1 MLKVFV
7 KYYVDVGLA
16 GFLKPV
22 AFAVD
27 AVPVDVS
34 VLVEPVAHVMRVAWP
49 LLVELAVDAFH
60 VAWPLLVEPVVDV
73 IHVALPML
81 VLLLVDDVLFVILI
95 IPMHLEVLQLLQIP
109 FFFLLVEYLLPL
121 LHVAMFVL

>member
-7 KYYVDVGLA
+7 QYHVYVGSAV
-16 GFLKPV
+16 FLKPV
-22 AFAVD
+22 ASAVD

-34 VLVEPVAHVMRVAWP
+34 VLVEPAAHVMRVAWP
-49 LLVELAVDAFH
+49 LLVVL
-60 VAWPLLVEPVVDV
+60 VVDV

-81 VLLLVDDVLFVILI
+81 VLLLVDDVLFVILV
-95 IPMHLEVLQLLQIP
+95 IPMHQEVLQLLQIP